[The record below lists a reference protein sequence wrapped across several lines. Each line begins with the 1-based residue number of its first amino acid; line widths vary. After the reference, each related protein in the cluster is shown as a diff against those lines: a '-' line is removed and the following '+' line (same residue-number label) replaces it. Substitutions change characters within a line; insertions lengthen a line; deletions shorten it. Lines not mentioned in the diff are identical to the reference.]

1 MASLVGLIIAKG
13 GSKRLPGKNR
23 IDFRGKSMFLW
34 NVEKCLKIFSR
45 TFVSSDDDWILDE
58 AEEIGAI
65 PIKRPIELCGD
76 TPNIEVY
83 KHAMKFMNGVDG
95 IVAVQ
100 ANSPTIRSKL
110 IMEAKQLLEMGAQE
124 IMTSHPDGTIYG
136 SIWALSIKRLK
147 HYDYPYHPKPQVLI
161 KDFSIDIHTDEDL
174 LIALKQ

>member
-1 MASLVGLIIAKG
+1 
-13 GSKRLPGKNR
+13 
-23 IDFRGKSMFLW
+23 MFLW

-58 AEEIGAI
+58 AEETGAI

-76 TPNIEVY
+76 APNIEVY

-136 SIWALSIKRLK
+136 SIWGLSYKRLK
-147 HYDYPYHPKPQVLI
+147 NYGDPYHPKPQILI
-161 KDFSIDIHTDEDL
+161 KDFSIDIHNDDDFRQ
-174 LIALKQ
+174 ALTQR